1 MKNIAKIFLSDVKRL
16 GTNVVAV
23 VIILGLSILPSLY
36 AWFNILSN
44 WDPYGPDSTSKM
56 AVAVASD
63 DVGIELAGMEM
74 NVGDTVVE
82 ALKEND
88 TIGWVFTETT
98 EDAIAGVTSGEYY
111 AALVIPEDFTEDMIS
126 FFNGEIENPT
136 INYYENEKKNAIA
149 PKITSKAQKAV
160 KEQVNAT
167 FVSTV
172 AEYVVKATGVVSGE
186 GEDGDNISALNVLL
200 VNMNELD
207 STLNTYL
214 IMLDSFINITDSAN
228 SLLTTTQTMLP
239 NIGSMVEGSQ
249 STVNTLQAALVAADG
264 SVNAAST
271 VLSATLQSAETSL
284 SSVRTQINMLM
295 ESAKLGLDVSG
306 NVQAMSTMI
315 QAISDSMN
323 DINVDDFTKT
333 WEDADKQKFKEQYS
347 GLQTN
352 LNALSTDVATLST
365 TIATTENDINT
376 MNTTIQNELDACIAS
391 IRALEDTYNYS
402 VKPQIDNTV
411 NDTQLAMI
419 EASAILNSI
428 NSDFSDVSAV
438 LQQYKDSLT
447 SGNQSLRDSRDMA
460 QQMKDGLEDYI
471 GFFTAII
478 NDEQYQ
484 DVIEMLQADPSLVS
498 SFVSSPVSMETVE
511 IFPVENYGSAASP
524 FYTILAIWFGSL
536 ILVAILKVKVL
547 PIKSVANMKPYQ
559 AYFGRYIVFF
569 LIGQAQ
575 TLLTVLGNLLFIN
588 IQCHEPFLYWLACA
602 VCSFVFTFF
611 IYSLTFAFENIGE
624 ALAVVIMVIQVAGA
638 GGTFP
643 IQCLPVEYQMVY
655 KYLPFVYGMNAL
667 KECIGG
673 MYKLNYLKDLMIL
686 LAFIGISLIIGLVL
700 SIPVR
705 RLNEKIEESKE
716 RTGVM
721 L

>member
-1 MKNIAKIFLSDVKRL
+1 MSDVRHL

-23 VIILGLSILPSLY
+23 VIIMGLSILPSLY

-63 DVGIELAGMEM
+63 DVGLELAGQEL
-74 NVGDTVVE
+74 NVGDKVIE
-82 ALKEND
+82 ALEQNT
-88 TIGWVFTETT
+88 TIGWVFPETS

-111 AALVIPEDFTEDMIS
+111 AALVVPEDFTEDLIS
-126 FFNGEIENPT
+126 FFNEEIENPT

-167 FVSTV
+167 FVSTI
-172 AEYVVKATGVVSGE
+172 AEYVIKATGIVSGE
-186 GEDGDNISALNVLL
+186 GEDEDNVSALNVLL
-200 VNMNELD
+200 ANMNELD
-207 STLNTYL
+207 STLDTYI

-239 NIGSMVEGSQ
+239 NIGSMVEGGQ
-249 STVNTLQAALVAADG
+249 STVNTLQSALVAADG
-264 SVNAAST
+264 SVSAASN
-271 VLSATLQSAETSL
+271 VLSATLQSAESNLTTAQ
-284 SSVRTQINMLM
+284 TQFNMLVQT
-295 ESAKLGLDVSG
+295 AKAGLDISG
-306 NVQAMSTMI
+306 NVQAMSDI
-315 QAISDSMN
+315 IKAVSDSMN
-323 DINVDDFTKT
+323 QIDVDTFTST
-333 WEDADKQKFKEQYS
+333 WNDSTNEQAFKEQYAS
-347 GLQTN
+347 LQSN
-352 LNALSTDVATLST
+352 LNTLSADVT
-365 TIATTENDINT
+365 TLSAAIATTETDIDT
-376 MNTTIQNELDACIAS
+376 MSTTIQNEMNACISS

-411 NDTQLAMI
+411 NDVQLAMI
-419 EASAILNSI
+419 QASAILNSI

-438 LQQYKDSLT
+438 LQQYKDSIT
-447 SGNQSLRDSRDMA
+447 TGNQSLRDSRDMA
-460 QQMKDGLEDYI
+460 QEMKEGMDKYI
-471 GFFTAII
+471 GFFTNVL
-478 NDEQYQ
+478 NDDQYQ
-484 DVIEMLQADPSLVS
+484 EVVEMLKNDPSAIG

-511 IFPVENYGSAASP
+511 IFPVEDYGSAASP

-547 PIKSVANMKPYQ
+547 PVKGVENMKPYQ
-559 AYFGRYIVFF
+559 AYFGRYIVFY

-575 TLLTVLGNLLFIN
+575 TLITVLGNLLFIE
-588 IQCHEPFLYWLACA
+588 IQCLEVFQYWLACS

-643 IQCLPVEYQMVY
+643 IQCLPIEYQMIY
-655 KYLPFVYGMNAL
+655 KFLPFVYGMNAL

-673 MYKLNYLKDLMIL
+673 MYKLNYWKDLLVLM
-686 LAFIGISLIIGLVL
+686 AFVAVSLVIGLLL

-705 RLNEKIEESKE
+705 NLNKKIEESKE